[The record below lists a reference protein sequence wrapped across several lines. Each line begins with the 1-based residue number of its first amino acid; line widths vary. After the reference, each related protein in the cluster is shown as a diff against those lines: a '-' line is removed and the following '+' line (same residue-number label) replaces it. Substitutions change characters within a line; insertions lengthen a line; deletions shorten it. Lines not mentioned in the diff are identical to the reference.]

1 MRFGT
6 FSEVFGADSK
16 DGDTYNM
23 KIIQTVMVC
32 IATAV
37 CSGASVYHVD
47 AVGGDD
53 SSYVIAGPRDTG
65 WGMAY
70 ATVPAILRGHGKRV
84 AVYTAE
90 LNEQIIGVNTPE
102 QLAETEKHLRL
113 RGEAE

>member
-53 SSYVIAGPRDTG
+53 SRDGLTEDTAWRSLARVNAADVKPG
-65 WGMAY
+65 DSVLFKRGCVWRGMP
-70 ATVPAILRGHGKRV
+70 TTICGHCRRR
-84 AVYTAE
+84 
-90 LNEQIIGVNTPE
+90 IG
-102 QLAETEKHLRL
+102 
-113 RGEAE
+113 